1 MNLNRRVFM
10 FMSRAVLV
18 GVLAVLSIPEICSG
32 ASPKNT
38 SRKNVLFIAVDD
50 LRTDLGCYGHPT
62 VKTPNID
69 RLAKSGVL
77 FEKTYCQQAVCSPS
91 RTSLLT
97 GLRPDSTKVYDLVT
111 HFRDTIPEVVTLPQH
126 FKNNGYESVAFG
138 KILHGHLN
146 DPKSWTRPLT
156 SHQAGHY
163 KNPETIKYIEE
174 RKAQG
179 RQKKLKGK
187 SFIRYSKGPA
197 TESYVADDSEYRDGE
212 IADKAI
218 AALRQLKDGPFF
230 LAAGFVKPHL
240 PFTCPKK
247 YWDMYDRDKIK
258 LADNPYLPKNSP
270 QYSGTT
276 WGELRAYSDIPEE
289 GPVNDEKARDL
300 IHGYHACISFVDAQI
315 GRLLDELDK
324 LGLRD
329 NTVIVLWGDHGWK
342 LGEHGLWAKHT
353 NFELDTHVP
362 MIFSAPS
369 IKAAGKRTS
378 ALTEFVDIYPTL
390 CELAG
395 LDLPD
400 HLEGTSLMPLLDDP
414 ELTWKTAAFSQY
426 PRWGVMG
433 HAMRT
438 QRYRYI
444 EWLDRKTNEIKA
456 RELYDHKVDPAE
468 NNNAADDPD
477 YSKIVKKLHK
487 QMKVGWK
494 GCVPSKKDREAK

>member
-1 MNLNRRVFM
+1 
-10 FMSRAVLV
+10 MSIAALAS
-18 GVLAVLSIPEICSG
+18 VLAVLSTLGVCVA

-38 SRKNVLFIAVDD
+38 LRKNVLFIAVDD

-77 FEKTYCQQAVCSPS
+77 FESTYCQQAVCSPS

-111 HFRDTIPEVVTLPQH
+111 HFRDNVPDVVTLPQH
-126 FKNNGYESVAFG
+126 FKNNGYQTVGFG
-138 KILHGHLN
+138 KIYHGSL
-146 DPKSWTRPLT
+146 DDAKSWSRPFGYPET
-156 SHQAGHY
+156 GQYS
-163 KNPETIKYIEE
+163 NPETLKYIAK
-174 RKAQG
+174 RKAEAKK
-179 RQKKLKGK
+179 KKLKGK
-187 SFIRYSKGPA
+187 ARVKYSKGPA
-197 TESYVADDSEYRDGE
+197 TECYDADDSEYKDGE
-212 IADKAI
+212 IADRAI
-218 AALRQLKDGPFF
+218 AALRELKDGPFF

-258 LADNPYLPKNSP
+258 PADNPYMPKNSN

-276 WGELRAYSDIPEE
+276 WGELRAYSDIPKD
-289 GPVNDEKARDL
+289 GPVSDEKAIEL
-300 IHGYHACISFVDAQI
+300 IHGYHACTSFVDAQI

-329 NTVIVLWGDHGWK
+329 DTVIVLWGDHGWK

-369 IKAAGKRTS
+369 IKAVGKKTS

-395 LDLPD
+395 VPVPG
-400 HLEGTSLMPLLDDP
+400 HLEGTSVVPLLNDP
-414 ELTWKTAAFSQY
+414 ELSWKSAAFSQY
-426 PRWGVMG
+426 PRWDVMG

-438 QRYRYI
+438 ERYRYI
-444 EWLDRKTNEIKA
+444 EWVDFKTNKVKA
-456 RELYDHKVDPAE
+456 RELYDHKIDPSE
-468 NNNAADDPD
+468 NNNIADDPE

-487 QMKVGWK
+487 QMKAGWK
-494 GCVPSKKDREAK
+494 GCVPSKKSRQAN